1 MPEIGFQE
9 QQQQQQVVSSRSSGL
24 LRAHHRDASPDSVIF
39 TLESN
44 FSLFS
49 SASASVDRCSFA
61 SDAHDHDSFA
71 SEISLSVQHLTDN
84 HHHHHESLSGPDPNP
99 DPNNKQHSRFFS
111 RRGEKAKAQ
120 KEDNNN
126 NNDGDF
132 EDESPP
138 LDSARSSFTLA
149 LKECQDRRSR
159 SEALSKKLDRRRPA
173 SLDLNNATT
182 AAAASSPRLASM
194 KKASATATATSSRK
208 SGGTFPSPG
217 TPNYRHASV
226 GMQKGWSS
234 ERVPSHSNGGGGGG
248 GNRRQLATSTSLLP
262 FNNGRTLPSKWEDA
276 ERWIFSPVSGD
287 NSSSRNSVQ
296 PQQQL
301 QQQRRPKS
309 KSGPLGPPG
318 VAYYSLYSPMFE
330 GGNVRNFVVA
340 GSPFSAGVMA
350 ADGLAMHG
358 GGGGGSG
365 NGGGFIGR
373 NEPCMAR
380 SVSVHGYSEML
391 NQSSSLP
398 GSRDEKNDGVKDA
411 GTDISRGVSRR
422 DMATQMSPEGSSQS
436 SPERRL
442 SFSASNPCALTIEE
456 LQSVPS
462 SKLEVRDVQVDERV
476 TMTRWS
482 KKHKARFPGKGSD
495 NVDNWKKKDLDAQS
509 SDWDI
514 KTISKL
520 KREEAKINAWE
531 NLQKAKAE
539 AAIRKLEMK
548 LEKKRSS
555 SMDKIMNKLRS
566 AQKRAQEMR
575 SSMLANQAH
584 QVTGG
589 SRKAISFRRTRQ
601 MGSLSGCFTCHAF

>member
-1 MPEIGFQE
+1 MPEVGFQE
-9 QQQQQQVVSSRSSGL
+9 QQQVSSRSSGL
-24 LRAHHRDASPDSVIF
+24 RAHRDASPDSVIF

-71 SEISLSVQHLTDN
+71 SEISLSVQHLADN
-84 HHHHHESLSGPDPNP
+84 HHHESLSGPDPPNP

-111 RRGEKAKAQ
+111 KRGEKAKAQ
-120 KEDNNN
+120 KEDN

-138 LDSARSSFTLA
+138 LDSARSSFSLA

-194 KKASATATATSSRK
+194 KKASAISSRK

-248 GNRRQLATSTSLLP
+248 GGNRRQLATSTSLLP

-287 NSSSRNSVQ
+287 SGSSRNSVQ
-296 PQQQL
+296 PQQPL
-301 QQQRRPKS
+301 PQQRRPKS

-318 VAYYSLYSPMFE
+318 VAYYSLYSPIFD
-330 GGNVRNFVVA
+330 GGNVGNFVVA

-350 ADGLAMHG
+350 ADGLAMRG
-358 GGGGGSG
+358 GGGGGG

-391 NQSSSLP
+391 NQSSLP

-422 DMATQMSPEGSSQS
+422 DMATQMSPEGSSHS

-442 SFSASNPCALTIEE
+442 SFSASNPSALPIVE

-584 QVTGG
+584 QVTGA
-589 SRKAISFRRTRQ
+589 SHKVISFRRTRQ